1 MLEAGRQGQEDEASG
16 VQVVEHASD
25 GHRGAG
31 NQWERLPM
39 IYPDLNHEPDFIGRF
54 THPRCKL
61 LALEPLALRWYLA
74 LNGARIRLIPVWR
87 RLYG

>member
-1 MLEAGRQGQEDEASG
+1 
-16 VQVVEHASD
+16 
-25 GHRGAG
+25 
-31 NQWERLPM
+31 M

-74 LNGARIRLIPVWR
+74 LNGARIRLIPDWR